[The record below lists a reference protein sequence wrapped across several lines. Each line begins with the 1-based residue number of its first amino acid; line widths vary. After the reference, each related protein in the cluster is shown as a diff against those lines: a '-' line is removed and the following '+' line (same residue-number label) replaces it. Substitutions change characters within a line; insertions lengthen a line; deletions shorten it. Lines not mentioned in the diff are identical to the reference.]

1 MKYCIISLF
10 IFLCI
15 NISEAQKKE
24 GFFNFEWND
33 ATGELLLDIPIDR
46 IGQKFL
52 YVNALAAGVGSN
64 DIGLDRG
71 QLGKQRVVY
80 FYKSGN
86 KVLLIE
92 ENLKYRANSNN
103 RQEKR
108 AVEEAFAKSVIWG
121 FSIKEQSA
129 TNLKID
135 LDSFLLRD
143 AHGVIEILAEKKQG
157 KYMFFW

>member
-1 MKYCIISLF
+1 MCLVIVYCSYVLGYQKPKRKKV
-10 IFLCI
+10 FLI
-15 NISEAQKKE
+15 LNGATH
-24 GFFNFEWND
+24 
-33 ATGELLLDIPIDR
+33 TGELLLDIPIDR

-71 QLGKQRVVY
+71 QLGKQRVVS

-121 FSIKEQSA
+121 FYDQRTKCNQF
-129 TNLKID
+129 KD
-135 LDSFLLRD
+135 
-143 AHGVIEILAEKKQG
+143 
-157 KYMFFW
+157 